1 MPSITEGKRKH
12 LEAMSNENGI
22 IAAAAMDQRGSLQKA
37 IAAARNVDPKD
48 ITSEIMS
55 EFKTAV
61 SKALTPHS
69 SAILLDPEFGL
80 EAANNRAPN
89 TGLLLSYELT
99 GYDQTAPGRL
109 PNLIP
114 DWTVQK
120 SIDAGA
126 NAIKILLYY
135 SPFEDPKI
143 NEIKHAWIERI
154 GIECAYKD
162 IPFFLEFVGYD
173 VEGNGE
179 KNAAYAKIKP
189 EVVRKSMEEFSK
201 DRYLVDVLKVE
212 VPINMTFVEGSKA
225 SQGESVYNREEAKQH
240 LKDAANVTDKPFI
253 YLSAGVSDDVFRETL
268 ELAIESETPFNG
280 VLCGRATWK
289 DGIPIFGKDGL
300 KALEDWL
307 ADRGVQNIKALNE
320 VLKGGAKP
328 WSEKF

>member
-1 MPSITEGKRKH
+1 M
-12 LEAMSNENGI
+12 
-22 IAAAAMDQRGSLQKA
+22 
-37 IAAARNVDPKD
+37 
-48 ITSEIMS
+48 MS
-55 EFKTAV
+55 EFKSAV
-61 SKALTPHS
+61 SRALTPHS

-80 EAANNRAPN
+80 EAANARADN

-162 IPFFLEFVGYD
+162 IPYFLEFVGYD
-173 VEGNGE
+173 VEGKGE
-179 KNAAYAKIKP
+179 KTAEYAKIKP
-189 EVVRKSMEEFSK
+189 EIVRKSMEEFSK

-225 SQGESVYNREEAKQH
+225 NGGESVYTKEEAKQH
-240 LKDAANVTDKPFI
+240 LKDSASVTDKPFI
-253 YLSAGVSDDVFRETL
+253 YLSAGVSDEVFRETI
-268 ELAIESETPFNG
+268 ELATEAETPFNG

-289 DGIPIFGKDGL
+289 DGIPIYGKSGL

-307 ADRGVQNIKALNE
+307 NDRGVQNIKALNE
-320 VLKGGAKP
+320 VLKQGAKP
-328 WSEKF
+328 WTDKLS